1 MRACLG
7 GTTEAKSVGDA
18 EEVDSD
24 ALVHEL
30 AKSATTPTTNVRA
43 SSSLTLGVCLAGG
56 GL

>member
-1 MRACLG
+1 MRACDG
-7 GTTEAKSVGDA
+7 GTTEAKTVGDA

-43 SSSLTLGVCLAGG
+43 SSSLTVGVCLAGG